1 MAKKVTQMI
10 EDQISFWNR
19 QFSPGKS
26 KTLSGNKYP
35 IITISR
41 EFGAPGEVLGSLLSE
56 MLGFKV
62 WDKDLLKV
70 ISERLGS
77 SQEYIKSLDETRRG
91 MLEDTIFGFMHQ
103 RETNLHYLLYLVK
116 AVRALER
123 YGNNIIVGRGA
134 NYICQ
139 SPTSLHLRLVSPL
152 KTRIENYARDEKITK
167 EKATALVTK
176 KDEERARFIK
186 LNFNRDLANAADYD
200 LIMNTKSFTLE
211 EMAELTLK
219 AYELKTGIR
228 PPLQTKKIHA

>member
-1 MAKKVTQMI
+1 MAKKISQMI
-10 EDQISFWNR
+10 EEQINFWNR
-19 QFSPGKS
+19 QISPDKTKSFSGK
-26 KTLSGNKYP
+26 KYP

-41 EFGAPGEVLGSLLSE
+41 EFGAPGAALGSLLSQ

-77 SQEYIKSLDETRRG
+77 SQEYIKSLDESRRG

-139 SPTSLHLRLVSPL
+139 KPDSLHLRVVSPL
-152 KTRIENYARDEKITK
+152 KTRVDNYAQEEEISK
-167 EKATALVTK
+167 EKAMSIINK

-186 LNFNRDLANAADYD
+186 HNFNRDLAKSSDYD
-200 LIMNTKSFTLE
+200 LIMNTKTYSLE
-211 EMAELTLK
+211 DMAELTLK
-219 AYELKTGIR
+219 AYEIKTGLR
-228 PPLQTKKIHA
+228 PPVQQKIVYG